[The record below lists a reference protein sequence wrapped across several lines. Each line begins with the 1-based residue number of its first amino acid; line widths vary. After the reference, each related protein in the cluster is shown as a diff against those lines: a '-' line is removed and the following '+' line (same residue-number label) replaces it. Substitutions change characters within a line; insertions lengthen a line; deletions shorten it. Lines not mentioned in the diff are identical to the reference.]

1 MNIVEGIFLG
11 FIQGITEFLPIS
23 SSGHLVI
30 AQNIMGLNPPGNMI
44 EVATHLGTLISVI
57 FIYKKDIITIITDF
71 IYLKNRKFVFFLI
84 IGTIPSVIF
93 GLGGKSIILTLF
105 ESTKLVSVCLIIT
118 GLVLLLSIRIGRS
131 NSTFNLSNSF
141 LIGLSQAFAIIPGI
155 SRSGMTI
162 TTGMMLGIPPKEAAR
177 FSFLLAI
184 PVISGAGILTA
195 IEPISE
201 STQFRFEVL
210 LSSFLTS
217 FLVGLV
223 CLKWLLKILN
233 NGKFHYFGFYCII
246 FGIITI
252 IFV

>member
-57 FIYKKDIITIITDF
+57 FIYKKDIVTIITDF

-162 TTGMMLGIPPKEAAR
+162 SSGILMGINKKKTVE
-177 FSFLLAI
+177 FSSLPSI
-184 PVISGAGILTA
+184 PV
-195 IEPISE
+195 
-201 STQFRFEVL
+201 
-210 LSSFLTS
+210 TS
-217 FLVGLV
+217 
-223 CLKWLLKILN
+223 
-233 NGKFHYFGFYCII
+233 
-246 FGIITI
+246 
-252 IFV
+252 